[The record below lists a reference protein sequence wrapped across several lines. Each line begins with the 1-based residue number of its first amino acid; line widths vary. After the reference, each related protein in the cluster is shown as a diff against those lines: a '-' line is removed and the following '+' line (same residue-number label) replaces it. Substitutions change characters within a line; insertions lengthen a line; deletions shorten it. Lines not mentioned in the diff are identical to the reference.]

1 MKRME
6 NIARVRKDEA
16 KAAEEEKER
25 QRRVLLAEQEAR
37 TDLLRGQARQRYDG
51 REEKEST
58 TSTEPS
64 SSRGHVNFF
73 QDLEDGNVPNTGV
86 NVEHEK
92 EAKEEK
98 EKYEKSIG
106 YLTYLGQ
113 NTVESTGI
121 KPWWES
127 RPARLETEES
137 ESSASK
143 RSKLSDDPLNTIRK
157 YVPSDGISS
166 RKRSSEGKSKSEKK
180 HKHKKKKHKKHSK
193 SRKRR
198 HSTSSSSEE
207 DPPKPSLEQLRAER
221 LRREAAEAAKTKE
234 LLAKLRGEPPPE
246 VEKPKNAPSPVKQ
259 KYNSQFNP
267 ELARQNY
274 DDERS

>member
-1 MKRME
+1 MSLQRQTKSW
-6 NIARVRKDEA
+6 KDEA

-37 TDLLRGQARQRYDG
+37 TDLLRCQARQRYDG

-121 KPWWES
+121 KPC
-127 RPARLETEES
+127 
-137 ESSASK
+137 
-143 RSKLSDDPLNTIRK
+143 
-157 YVPSDGISS
+157 
-166 RKRSSEGKSKSEKK
+166 KSEKK

-207 DPPKPSLEQLRAER
+207 NPPKPSIEQLRAER

-234 LLAKLRGEPPPE
+234 LLAKLRGDPPPE

-274 DDERS
+274 DDERSKYR